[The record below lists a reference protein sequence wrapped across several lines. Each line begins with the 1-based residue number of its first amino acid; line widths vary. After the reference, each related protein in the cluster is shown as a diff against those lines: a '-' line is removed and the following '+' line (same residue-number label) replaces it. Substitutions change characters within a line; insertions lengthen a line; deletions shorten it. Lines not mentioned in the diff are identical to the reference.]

1 MIIFVRLLQSQ
12 KAPQTIS
19 VTVSEIVIQAKFVQW
34 ANIQLPIVVIPDGIE
49 TLVRPVQLLNASEST
64 DVNVEGKVILVSSSQ
79 SGDGKSFIS
88 ANLTAGNGL
97 GELVEEIAKLTLT
110 EAADLVKALEEKF
123 GVSAAAMS
131 VAAAPAAAGAAAAD
145 APAAK
150 ADFDIMLKDIGANK
164 INVIKVVKDIT
175 GLGLGDAKALVESA
189 PKVIKEKVPA
199 EEAKKIEAQLKEAGA
214 TVELK

>member
-1 MIIFVRLLQSQ
+1 M
-12 KAPQTIS
+12 K
-19 VTVSEIVIQAKFVQW
+19 
-34 ANIQLPIVVIPDGIE
+34 IE
-49 TLVRPVQLLNASEST
+49 
-64 DVNVEGKVILVSSSQ
+64 
-79 SGDGKSFIS
+79 
-88 ANLTAGNGL
+88 
-97 GELVEEIAKLTLT
+97 ELVEEIAKLTLT

-131 VAAAPAAAGAAAAD
+131 VAAAPAAGAAAAD

-150 ADFDIMLKDIGANK
+150 ADFDIFLKDVGANK

-175 GLGLGDAKALVESA
+175 GLGLGDAKAMVEAA

>member
-1 MIIFVRLLQSQ
+1 MNTQ
-12 KAPQTIS
+12 
-19 VTVSEIVIQAKFVQW
+19 
-34 ANIQLPIVVIPDGIE
+34 
-49 TLVRPVQLLNASEST
+49 
-64 DVNVEGKVILVSSSQ
+64 
-79 SGDGKSFIS
+79 
-88 ANLTAGNGL
+88 
-97 GELVEEIAKLTLT
+97 ELVEEIAKLTLT

-131 VAAAPAAAGAAAAD
+131 VAAAPAAGAAAAE

-150 ADFDIMLKDIGANK
+150 ADFDIFLKDVGANK

-175 GLGLGDAKALVESA
+175 GLGLGDAKAMVEAA

-199 EEAKKIEAQLKEAGA
+199 EEAKKFEASLKEAGA

>member
-1 MIIFVRLLQSQ
+1 MNTQ
-12 KAPQTIS
+12 
-19 VTVSEIVIQAKFVQW
+19 
-34 ANIQLPIVVIPDGIE
+34 
-49 TLVRPVQLLNASEST
+49 
-64 DVNVEGKVILVSSSQ
+64 
-79 SGDGKSFIS
+79 
-88 ANLTAGNGL
+88 
-97 GELVEEIAKLTLT
+97 ELVEEIAKLTLT

-131 VAAAPAAAGAAAAD
+131 VAAAPAAGAAAAD

-150 ADFDIMLKDIGANK
+150 ADFDILLKDVGANK

-175 GLGLGDAKALVESA
+175 GLGLGDAKAMVEAA

>member
-1 MIIFVRLLQSQ
+1 MNTQ
-12 KAPQTIS
+12 
-19 VTVSEIVIQAKFVQW
+19 
-34 ANIQLPIVVIPDGIE
+34 
-49 TLVRPVQLLNASEST
+49 
-64 DVNVEGKVILVSSSQ
+64 
-79 SGDGKSFIS
+79 
-88 ANLTAGNGL
+88 
-97 GELVEEIAKLTLT
+97 ELVEEIAKLTLT

-175 GLGLGDAKALVESA
+175 GLGLGDAKALVEAA

-199 EEAKKIEAQLKEAGA
+199 EEAKKFEAQLKEAGA

>member
-1 MIIFVRLLQSQ
+1 M
-12 KAPQTIS
+12 K
-19 VTVSEIVIQAKFVQW
+19 
-34 ANIQLPIVVIPDGIE
+34 IE
-49 TLVRPVQLLNASEST
+49 
-64 DVNVEGKVILVSSSQ
+64 
-79 SGDGKSFIS
+79 
-88 ANLTAGNGL
+88 
-97 GELVEEIAKLTLT
+97 ELVEEIAKLTLT

-150 ADFDIMLKDIGANK
+150 ADFDIFLKDVGANK